1 MKRISRTASL
11 CSRLAVVG
19 AIAVVA
25 VAIGSPALA
34 ANSTIS
40 INTGNV
46 STTAAA
52 FKTHLCSANQ
62 GGGPFA
68 GSDVWVF
75 VLPGE
80 HATSGDFVSLTADFG
95 VNGTKTI
102 TFAANP
108 GSFDNG
114 GPETAKAWI
123 VTPAGWTL
131 VGATAEIT
139 GTGDSFNL
147 THTCP
152 SSGSST
158 SPTPTP
164 DPSRTPDPT
173 PTPSSRVT
181 PSTGGSPGTT
191 PSGGVSTGGGGS
203 LGSGSLGWGVV
214 ALVVATGGAV
224 ILVLAWRR
232 RNNA

>member
-1 MKRISRTASL
+1 LKHISRTASL
-11 CSRLAVVG
+11 FARLAVVG

-25 VAIGSPALA
+25 VSIGSPALA
-34 ANSTIS
+34 AKRTIG
-40 INTGNV
+40 INTGNI

-108 GSFDNG
+108 SNFDNG
-114 GPETAKAWI
+114 GPQTAKAWI
-123 VTPAGWTL
+123 VTTAGWTL

-139 GTGDSFNL
+139 GTGGSFNL

-152 SSGSST
+152 SSGT
-158 SPTPTP
+158 PAPSPT
-164 DPSRTPDPT
+164 PSRTPDPTPT

-203 LGSGSLGWGVV
+203 LGSGSLGLGVV